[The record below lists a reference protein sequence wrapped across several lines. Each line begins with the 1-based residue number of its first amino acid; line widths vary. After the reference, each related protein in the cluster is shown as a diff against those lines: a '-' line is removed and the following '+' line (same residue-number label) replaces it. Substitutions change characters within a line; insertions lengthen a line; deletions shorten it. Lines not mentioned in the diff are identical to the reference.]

1 MESTI
6 FTETLSTAACVSAP
20 SRRTVEAREHTSTVL
35 DHLVTHIVGVPFFLA
50 SSTEGRAH
58 GCGLFLAT
66 AACPGNKLVM
76 HKPRRRPT
84 SHSSQTHGA
93 PASSHWP
100 DVLLVSDSSGQ
111 ELTAPLQQATG
122 NPTRTGSTV
131 TRREETAPAC
141 PRTGVS
147 HEYGWLLRPL
157 QPAIPRTCRWRGAD
171 AAQQTRK
178 EPRTEKPSPP
188 AGPHTATIRCPTDC
202 TVCGKHC
209 SCRTSVVTHMANA
222 HGITRSQALRE
233 FGFRGVSEPPEIP
246 PEPPPST

>member
-6 FTETLSTAACVSAP
+6 FTETLSTAACAYAP
-20 SRRTVEAREHTSTVL
+20 SRRTVEARKHTSTVL

-50 SSTEGRAH
+50 SSTEERAH
-58 GCGLFLAT
+58 GCGLSLAT

-93 PASSHWP
+93 PASSHWL

-122 NPTRTGSTV
+122 SPRARDPLSLAG
-131 TRREETAPAC
+131 RRLHRPAPA
-141 PRTGVS
+141 PVFLTNTDAATTTATRHPT
-147 HEYGWLLRPL
+147 HMPL
-157 QPAIPRTCRWRGAD
+157 AGAD

-178 EPRTEKPSPP
+178 ELRTEKPSPP

-202 TVCGKHC
+202 PVCGKRC

-233 FGFRGVSEPPEIP
+233 FGFRGESEPPEIP